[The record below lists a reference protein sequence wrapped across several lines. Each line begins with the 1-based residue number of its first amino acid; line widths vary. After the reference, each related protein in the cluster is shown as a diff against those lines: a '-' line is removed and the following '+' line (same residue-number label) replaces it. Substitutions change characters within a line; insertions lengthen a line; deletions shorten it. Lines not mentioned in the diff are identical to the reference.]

1 MSLEHLLRRL
11 RSRETGSIT
20 FEKEGKLAK
29 QNSDKFLNCRHQ
41 ILDDREFWVRLEY
54 DATRWMSQSKDQ
66 VLRRFWID
74 GFVPV
79 TTYNT
84 KRGLDVEGVAWVY
97 GDSRSPGGSFRF
109 IVSIPQKL
117 LYRRIQNYAIE
128 QIAVDEAE
136 ETLHV
141 VIGRDLPALG

>member
-1 MSLEHLLRRL
+1 
-11 RSRETGSIT
+11 
-20 FEKEGKLAK
+20 
-29 QNSDKFLNCRHQ
+29 
-41 ILDDREFWVRLEY
+41 
-54 DATRWMSQSKDQ
+54 MSQSKDQ